1 MLFRSGCHPDL
12 RGGTEIFQYSAPAA
26 FFFSGSSVTLIH
38 YDQIEEIRVE
48 QFREVFLVIITD
60 KLLIQRE
67 INLMLSDPSLSHF
80 QRPESQRQAQP
91 NGWEVPGGGE
101 NANLYLT
108 VMTDAMEELGNMNST
123 NSKVMHIL
131 EPRPGFPAKKA
142 RLTEAASSREGV
154 YTLSRPQN
162 A

>member
-1 MLFRSGCHPDL
+1 MAGP
-12 RGGTEIFQYSAPAA
+12 
-26 FFFSGSSVTLIH
+26 SSI
-38 YDQIEEIRVE
+38 
-48 QFREVFLVIITD
+48 
-60 KLLIQRE
+60 
-67 INLMLSDPSLSHF
+67 SDPSLSHF

-91 NGWEVPGGGE
+91 DGWKVPGGGE

-108 VMTDAMEELGNMNST
+108 VMTDAMEELGNMNSA

-142 RLTEAASSREGV
+142 QLTEALSSREDV
-154 YTLSRPQN
+154 CTLSKPQN